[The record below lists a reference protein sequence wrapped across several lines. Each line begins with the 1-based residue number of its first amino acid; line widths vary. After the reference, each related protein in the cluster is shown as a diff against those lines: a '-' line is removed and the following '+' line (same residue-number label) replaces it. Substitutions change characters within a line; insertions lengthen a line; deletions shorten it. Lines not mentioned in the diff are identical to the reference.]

1 MDNPKG
7 KVVYVCGTGGKTGY
21 IFREAVRAAREGKS
35 VFVTTTTHILRE
47 EGTITDGAEALKKLA
62 PGKVL
67 VAGSPDPV
75 NDRKIVGF
83 PEDVYRAVR
92 DRADLTLVEAD
103 GARHAQIK
111 VPYPHEPVIGED
123 ASEIVVIY
131 GARAAGLSIREA
143 AYNPEGV
150 SSVTG
155 KGLDEILTESDVETA
170 VRKGYV
176 EVLQKRF
183 PGVPVRPVKGAAR
196 TFHMILLAAG
206 MSTRFGSN
214 KLLYPI
220 DGRPMYRIGADR
232 LLEIVR
238 KGALRSDLTVV
249 TQYPEIVDGL
259 KDTGA
264 DVVIN
269 PDPARGI
276 SSSLQCGLRHLI
288 KETRLFGDDF
298 IVVFAADQPYLRVE
312 TAENFMRALN
322 KSSFRLGAVTDGTE
336 MRNPCAFAAEYAGEL
351 LSLKGDAGGKR
362 VLKARRDKVFL
373 FPVKNEEELEDIDVL

>member
-1 MDNPKG
+1 M
-7 KVVYVCGTGGKTGY
+7 
-21 IFREAVRAAREGKS
+21 
-35 VFVTTTTHILRE
+35 
-47 EGTITDGAEALKKLA
+47 
-62 PGKVL
+62 
-67 VAGSPDPV
+67 
-75 NDRKIVGF
+75 
-83 PEDVYRAVR
+83 
-92 DRADLTLVEAD
+92 
-103 GARHAQIK
+103 
-111 VPYPHEPVIGED
+111 
-123 ASEIVVIY
+123 
-131 GARAAGLSIREA
+131 
-143 AYNPEGV
+143 
-150 SSVTG
+150 TG

-288 KETRLFGDDF
+288 KDQD
-298 IVVFAADQPYLRVE
+298 VVGISMGSTLHQV
-312 TAENFMRALN
+312 
-322 KSSFRLGAVTDGTE
+322 VTE
-336 MRNPCAFAAEYAGEL
+336 MEEC
-351 LSLKGDAGGKR
+351 
-362 VLKARRDKVFL
+362 RDKKITLGCWLNVSDYEHFIRTA
-373 FPVKNEEELEDIDVL
+373 KKEEKP

>member
-47 EGTITDGAEALKKLA
+47 EGTVTDGAEALKKLA

-123 ASEIVVIY
+123 ATEIVVIY

-170 VRKGYV
+170 GLCGSPSKALSR
-176 EVLQKRF
+176 RA
-183 PGVPVRPVKGAAR
+183 GAAGKR
-196 TFHMILLAAG
+196 GGPHI
-206 MSTRFGSN
+206 SHDSSC
-214 KLLYPI
+214 
-220 DGRPMYRIGADR
+220 GRH
-232 LLEIVR
+232 EH
-238 KGALRSDLTVV
+238 ALRLQQAALSD
-249 TQYPEIVDGL
+249 
-259 KDTGA
+259 
-264 DVVIN
+264 
-269 PDPARGI
+269 
-276 SSSLQCGLRHLI
+276 
-288 KETRLFGDDF
+288 
-298 IVVFAADQPYLRVE
+298 
-312 TAENFMRALN
+312 
-322 KSSFRLGAVTDGTE
+322 
-336 MRNPCAFAAEYAGEL
+336 
-351 LSLKGDAGGKR
+351 
-362 VLKARRDKVFL
+362 
-373 FPVKNEEELEDIDVL
+373 